1 MAGPATYNISTIYRT
16 FADAGQA
23 ARCHGTAAG
32 RALERAPAAPDGTT
46 GGDSASGRRRSGNAI
61 KIEAAIA
68 QLDQG
73 DAVGGDADLIGDFSL
88 GEVQF
93 LAAVTDEAAKAP
105 SKRLDMM
112 LPLEPSRHSAGLKA
126 SSRKP
131 RGQPKKIVIS
141 TIYQAVS
148 YSVTREKAPIFTMGS
163 ADPRS
168 YSRNKRGIAGSLIWI
183 NFDRHALLDLFA
195 KAQGR
200 FLANIDDIRPQF
212 RADSQNVLDQTA
224 IFNSALVRSTN
235 SLTVADTIDNLDNI
249 SLTEVSGFK
258 QLASPWYSDQ
268 ILPFDITL
276 AGTNEMAP
284 LRR

>member
-1 MAGPATYNISTIYRT
+1 
-16 FADAGQA
+16 
-23 ARCHGTAAG
+23 
-32 RALERAPAAPDGTT
+32 
-46 GGDSASGRRRSGNAI
+46 
-61 KIEAAIA
+61 
-68 QLDQG
+68 
-73 DAVGGDADLIGDFSL
+73 
-88 GEVQF
+88 
-93 LAAVTDEAAKAP
+93 
-105 SKRLDMM
+105 
-112 LPLEPSRHSAGLKA
+112 
-126 SSRKP
+126 
-131 RGQPKKIVIS
+131 
-141 TIYQAVS
+141 VS

-212 RADSQNVLDQTA
+212 RADSQNLLDQTA

-268 ILPFDITL
+268 ILPFDITFQVPRPGPFIL
-276 AGTNEMAP
+276 PASFSSLVTDLKAVSASIFRQRLESRIGSSRATETASLGDERDLRSCLLVVSVTSVFGGDLKVLIFYIGAGSMQRVTG
-284 LRR
+284 R